1 MRIEEPGEYAVLGL
15 LTEESRHGY
24 ALARLFAAG
33 TELRQVVRLEMSQ
46 LYATLK
52 KLEAL
57 GLISAQP
64 PAAVGTASPAAGE
77 SHRERRVYR
86 VTDEGRRQFDAWARA
101 PVERPREVRL
111 MFLVKIFFALRQ
123 SPETALALLA
133 AQDAV
138 LAAFHAQLEAQLAAR
153 LAGAPR
159 APGAV
164 APRFAVLVLRSRL
177 RQTEAAQAWLA
188 DVRTE
193 LGGARTSPPPA

>member
-1 MRIEEPGEYAVLGL
+1 MQIEEPGEYAVLGL
-15 LTEESRHGY
+15 LAEEPRHGY

-52 KLEAL
+52 KLETL
-57 GLISAQP
+57 GLIGAQP
-64 PAAVGTASPAAGE
+64 SAAVDAAPRAEGE

-86 VTDEGRRQFDAWARA
+86 VTDEGRRQFDAWVRA

-111 MFLVKIFFALRQ
+111 MFLVKVYFALRQ
-123 SPETALALLA
+123 SPQIALALLA

-138 LAAFHAQLEAQLAAR
+138 LAAFHAQLEAQLVTR

-159 APGAV
+159 SPGEA

-188 DVRTE
+188 DVRAE
-193 LGGARTSPPPA
+193 LAGRSDD

>member
-57 GLISAQP
+57 GLIGAQP
-64 PAAVGTASPAAGE
+64 SAAAGAGPRAAGE
-77 SHRERRVYR
+77 GHRERRVYR
-86 VTDEGRRQFDAWARA
+86 VTEEGRRQFEAWVRA

-111 MFLVKIFFALRQ
+111 MFLVKVFFALRQ
-123 SPETALALLA
+123 SPQAALALLA

-153 LAGAPR
+153 HAAAPHAPDGAP
-159 APGAV
+159 
-164 APRFAVLVLRSRL
+164 PRFAVLVLRSRL

-188 DVRTE
+188 DVRAE
-193 LGGARTSPPPA
+193 LGRART

>member
-15 LTEESRHGY
+15 LVEEPRHGY

-57 GLISAQP
+57 GLIGAQP
-64 PAAVGTASPAAGE
+64 GAAAEGE
-77 SHRERRVYR
+77 GHRERRVYR
-86 VTDEGRRQFDAWARA
+86 ATDEGRRQFDAWVGV
-101 PVERPREVRL
+101 PVERPRDVRL
-111 MFLVKIFFALRQ
+111 MFLVKVYFALRRA
-123 SPETALALLA
+123 PTAVLELLA

-153 LAGAPR
+153 LAATPR
-159 APGAV
+159 TPGES
-164 APRFAVLVLRSRL
+164 PRFAVLVLRSRL

-188 DVRTE
+188 DVRAE
-193 LGGARTSPPPA
+193 LAHHA